1 MMREDQEGAEAQAS
15 TIRRQ
20 LVHPRTALSFILAG
34 AIIVVFLRRSD
45 VDPNEI
51 WSNIRNANLLFLL
64 LAFIVHYSSI
74 VVRAVRWRWMLDV
87 AGVGR
92 TADAVLPGRAYLS
105 GVLMISW
112 MVNCIV
118 PAKLGD
124 AYRAYRIRRDDGIRY
139 SFGFGTIF
147 SERVF
152 DLIVLMLLFVLSG
165 VISFHG
171 SLPGQSGSALIFGGI
186 LVGIVIV
193 GLLVMYFA
201 RPLIVQMV
209 PVRFQGHYTR
219 FQDTL
224 FLTLKRPALP
234 VALAIVIWVFE
245 GLRVMLVSEA
255 LGAHLGWETALFVA
269 LLSAL
274 LTTLPVTPAGLGV
287 VEVATMTA
295 LTFVSVPS
303 GMAGSVAVLD
313 RVITYWCAILFGAI
327 VALIMWKWS
336 GRHPEMA
343 LSTKETV
350 RSTS

>member
-1 MMREDQEGAEAQAS
+1 
-15 TIRRQ
+15 
-20 LVHPRTALSFILAG
+20 
-34 AIIVVFLRRSD
+34 
-45 VDPNEI
+45 
-51 WSNIRNANLLFLL
+51 
-64 LAFIVHYSSI
+64 
-74 VVRAVRWRWMLDV
+74 
-87 AGVGR
+87 
-92 TADAVLPGRAYLS
+92 
-105 GVLMISW
+105 
-112 MVNCIV
+112 
-118 PAKLGD
+118 
-124 AYRAYRIRRDDGIRY
+124 
-139 SFGFGTIF
+139 
-147 SERVF
+147 
-152 DLIVLMLLFVLSG
+152 
-165 VISFHG
+165 
-171 SLPGQSGSALIFGGI
+171 
-186 LVGIVIV
+186 
-193 GLLVMYFA
+193 
-201 RPLIVQMV
+201 LIVQMV